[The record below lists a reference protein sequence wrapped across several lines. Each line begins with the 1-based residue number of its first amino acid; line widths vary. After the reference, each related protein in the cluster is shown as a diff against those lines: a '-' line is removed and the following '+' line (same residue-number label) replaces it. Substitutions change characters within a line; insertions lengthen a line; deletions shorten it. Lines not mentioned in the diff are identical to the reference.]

1 VKDQLNDP
9 SAGPSDFSS
18 FSRIQRAKASG
29 VRHSPNS
36 QQQKPT
42 HRHFELTDRGGDMLS
57 KEYLDTAQTL
67 RRVARNMVDRTIV
80 NRLEALAEGYERRAE
95 KASLADSADA
105 LARPIP
111 RSEHERST
119 PE

>member
-1 VKDQLNDP
+1 
-9 SAGPSDFSS
+9 
-18 FSRIQRAKASG
+18 
-29 VRHSPNS
+29 
-36 QQQKPT
+36 
-42 HRHFELTDRGGDMLS
+42 MLS

-67 RRVARNMVDRTIV
+67 RRVARNMVDRIIV
-80 NRLEALAEGYERRAE
+80 NRLEALAEGYERRAK

-111 RSEHERST
+111 RSERERST